1 MSYNLQILIPKDD
14 ITLTKREAFRQ
25 MAIDKGVARAIQMGI
40 APAEDQ
46 LDVRPF
52 LPLLDA
58 VAVID
63 RWLSNPLIAP
73 VGGDI
78 SIFNG
83 AAVVV
88 MPATRL
94 VVWYKVGIETTPVPV
109 SELVFRTNAIAG
121 SIMRQFDLEQII
133 NADTMEGYFSNP
145 IIWEP
150 SRTYAAQVRV
160 RIATGIGGAVQLG
173 GFVIE
178 PKGNTIVI

>member
-1 MSYNLQILIPKDD
+1 MSYNLQILISKDD

-25 MAIDKGVARAIQMGI
+25 MAIDKGIARAIQMGI

-52 LPLLDA
+52 FPLLDA
-58 VAVID
+58 IATVD
-63 RWLSNPLIAP
+63 RWLSNAMGA
-73 VGGDI
+73 VGLDV
-78 SIFNG
+78 SVFNG
-83 AAVVV
+83 AVVVV

-94 VVWYKVGIETTPVPV
+94 VVWYKVAIETTPVPV
-109 SELVFRTNAIAG
+109 SELIFRTNAIAG

-133 NADTMEGYFSNP
+133 NAETMEGYFSNP

-150 SRTYAAQVRV
+150 SRTYALQVRT
-160 RIATGIGGAVQLG
+160 RINTGLGAAVQVG